1 MALLTMQH
9 EVGDSAMPRQ
19 FRAGRVI
26 GMAMTGVAQTASAV
40 ARVSFVAGAE
50 GEWRVKSV
58 RATVGEPLPMAA
70 ALARVEGPAFVEPSP
85 ESAPAWL
92 LRGVRSNERYIERA
106 EKTQLGAVQEGLGRP
121 SSRLAALIPL
131 RKTAAWWDL
140 PQDERR
146 AIFEA
151 KSRHIAIGSRFLP
164 AIARRLYHSRDLGEP
179 FDFLTWFEFAAGD
192 ASAFDELVGRLRDT
206 EEWRYI
212 DHEVEVRLEAAGG

>member
-1 MALLTMQH
+1 MATS
-9 EVGDSAMPRQ
+9 GGAP
-19 FRAGRVI
+19 
-26 GMAMTGVAQTASAV
+26 TGTAL
-40 ARVSFVAGAE
+40 ARVSFVAGTE
-50 GEWRVKSV
+50 GEWRVTRV
-58 RATVGEPLPMAA
+58 RAIVGEPLPQTP
-70 ALARVEGPAFVEPSP
+70 ALSRVEGPAFVEPG
-85 ESAPAWL
+85 AATWL

-106 EKTQLGAVQEGLGRP
+106 EKTQLAAVQEGLGRP
-121 SSRLAALIPL
+121 ASRLAALIPL

-164 AIARRLYHSRDLGEP
+164 AIARRLYHGRDLGEP

-192 ASAFDELVGRLRDT
+192 AGAFDELLGRLRET
-206 EEWRYI
+206 EEWRFI